1 MQVVCH
7 ILVSFKN
14 TMASEWG
21 INLCLLTG
29 LTRLIYELIWHG
41 IKGPLRRE
49 TTATTLGE
57 IVVSILC
64 PVISS
69 AELIF
74 TILSAS
80 LWNVTELRCHPD
92 I

>member
-1 MQVVCH
+1 
-7 ILVSFKN
+7 
-14 TMASEWG
+14 MASKWR

-57 IVVSILC
+57 IVVSVLC
-64 PVISS
+64 PGISL

-74 TILSAS
+74 ATLSAS
-80 LWNVTELRCHPD
+80 LWNVTEIRCHSN

>member
-1 MQVVCH
+1 MDH
-7 ILVSFKN
+7 IKKK
-14 TMASEWG
+14 
-21 INLCLLTG
+21 LCLLTG

-57 IVVSILC
+57 IVVSILY

-69 AELIF
+69 SELVF
-74 TILSAS
+74 TILLVS
-80 LWNVTELRCHPD
+80 LWNVDCYQVPF
-92 I
+92 